1 MLQKNYSKEIEAKW
15 QKRWE
20 EGGIYAFDE
29 KDAAKPETENPKPV
43 YSIDTPPPF
52 TSGDLHMGHVLS
64 YSYFDFIARY
74 KRMRDFNVY
83 YPQGWDTQGFP
94 TEVRVE
100 KKYGKLPPAQFRE
113 KCVEWTHEM
122 VGRMKRQMVEM
133 GFSPDWKYEYKTMD
147 PEYHRR
153 VQLSLIQMYRKGEI
167 YRAAYPVHWCPS
179 CVSAIAKAE
188 LEDLERETL
197 LNYIKFTGP
206 NGEDLLIATTRP
218 ELIPACVAMMF
229 NPADERYEHLGG
241 KMAKTPLGDEIPI
254 IADKDVDKEFGTG
267 LMMVCTFG
275 DKMDVVWAHRYKLPF
290 REVVSQYGKMQGS
303 GEFDGL
309 KVEEARKRIL
319 EKLKAEGKLVN
330 QEGKAQVVKI
340 HDRCKTPVEFITSMQ
355 WFADIKAKAGRIKE
369 LAGQVEWAPSFGVS
383 YLTDWVDNVDWDWVI
398 SRQRVFGTPIPFYYC
413 EKCGKTAPADELPF
427 YAEKAKPKKCAC
439 GGDMKPETSTC
450 DCWVDS
456 SITPLIIA
464 GWPDEGVSG
473 SGSPVAELSATV
485 SRTSA
490 EVPDPVSERG
500 TGNGKPQTRNWERLY
515 PASLRPQ
522 GVEIVRTWA
531 FYTIYRCGM
540 LTGKAPWKT
549 ILLNGN
555 VLAPD
560 GKKMSKSLGNVIS
573 PEQLKAEYPTDAIR
587 QWAALSGAMAKDRP
601 FSYEDIRYAKSFLNK
616 LWNSAKLVEIS
627 LQGYSGGEGELR
639 PVDRWIIG
647 RMNETIREF
656 TAHMEAFE
664 YHYAMSKLYQFYWHD
679 FCDNYLEYVK
689 HRVYDPQIYGEGGR
703 QAAQYAMRCVL
714 LNTVKLLAP
723 ITPHISEEIWTEV
736 LGEKGSVHKSGW
748 PEAGET
754 DASALAKAQAANEIV
769 KLVRQHKAAGKRAM
783 NAKLSLVKVKSPD
796 VSGFEEDIRGAMK
809 IERLEIGEG
818 EKVELVAAEFAPEG

>member
-1 MLQKNYSKEIEAKW
+1 MLSKNYSKEMEEKW

-20 EGGIYAFDE
+20 EEGTYRFDE
-29 KDAAKPETENPKPV
+29 AELETQNGKPV

-52 TSGDLHMGHVLS
+52 TSGELHMGHVLS
-64 YSYFDFIARY
+64 YSFFDFIARY
-74 KRMRDFNVY
+74 KRMNGFNVF

-94 TEVRVE
+94 TEVKVE
-100 KKYGKLPPAQFRE
+100 KKYGKLPPAEFRQ
-113 KCVEWTHEM
+113 KCVEWTYEFIAKMKSQM
-122 VGRMKRQMVEM
+122 VGM
-133 GFSPDWKYEYKTMD
+133 GFSPDWRYEYRTMEPD
-147 PEYHRR
+147 YHRKI
-153 VQLSLIQMYRKGEI
+153 QLSLIEMYKKGEV

-188 LEDLERETL
+188 LEDLDRDTF
-197 LNYIKFTGP
+197 LNYINFTGP
-206 NGEDLLIATTRP
+206 NNEALQIATTRP

-229 NPADERYEHLGG
+229 NPADERYKHLEG
-241 KMAKTPLGDEIPI
+241 KKAKTPLGDEVPI
-254 IADKDVDKEFGTG
+254 IADKDVEKEFGTG

-290 REVVSQYGKMQGS
+290 KNAINQYGKMQNA
-303 GEFDGL
+303 GEFDNL
-309 KVEEARKRIL
+309 KVEAARAKII
-319 EKLKAEGKLVN
+319 EKLKAEGKLVK
-330 QEGKAQVVKI
+330 QEKKPQVVKI

-355 WFADIKAKAGRIKE
+355 WFGDIRAKASRIKE
-369 LAGQVEWAPSFGVS
+369 LAKGVQWVPEFGIS

-398 SRQRVFGTPIPFYYC
+398 SRQRVFGTPLPFYYC

-427 YAEKAKPKKCAC
+427 YAEKAKSKTCSC
-439 GGDMKPETSTC
+439 GAEMKPETSTC

-456 SITPLIIA
+456 SVTPLMIA
-464 GWPDEGVSG
+464 GWPDNEK
-473 SGSPVAELSATV
+473 LM
-485 SRTSA
+485 
-490 EVPDPVSERG
+490 
-500 TGNGKPQTRNWERLY
+500 KKIY

-573 PEQLKAEYPTDAIR
+573 PQQLQAEYPVDAIR
-587 QWAALSGAMAKDRP
+587 QWAAMSGAMAKDRP

-627 LQGYSGGEGELR
+627 LEGYDGSEGEQRL
-639 PVDRWIIG
+639 VDKWILG
-647 RMNETIREF
+647 RMNETIRDF
-656 TAHMEAFE
+656 TYHMEAFE

-689 HRVYDPQIYGEGGR
+689 HRIYDPQVYGQEGR
-703 QAAQYAMRCVL
+703 KAAQYVMRYIL
-714 LNTVKLLAP
+714 YNTIKLIAP
-723 ITPHISEEIWTEV
+723 ISPHISEEIWKEFFK
-736 LGEKGSVHKSGW
+736 EDGSIHRSKW
-748 PEAGET
+748 PEGGAIDS
-754 DASALAKAQAANEIV
+754 DAIAKAQYANEIV
-769 KLVRQHKAAGKRAM
+769 KLIRQHKATNKKAM
-783 NAKLSLVKVKSPD
+783 NSKLSIVKIRAPD
-796 VSGFEEDIRGAMK
+796 ISGFEEDVKGVMK
-809 IERLEIGEG
+809 IEKLEIERS
-818 EKVELVAAEFAPEG
+818 EKVELLLAEFAPEAQA